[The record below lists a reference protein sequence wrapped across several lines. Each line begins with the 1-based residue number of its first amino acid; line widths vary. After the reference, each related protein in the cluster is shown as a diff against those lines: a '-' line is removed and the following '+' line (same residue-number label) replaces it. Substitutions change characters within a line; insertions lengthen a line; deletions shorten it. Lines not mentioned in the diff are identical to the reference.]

1 MADPRVERLAK
12 LAVKYS
18 VEVKEGDDVMIM
30 GAAEAAP
37 FIRALYR
44 EVVKAGGFPLVLA
57 GIDGLSNIFYEN
69 ATDEQ
74 IKRVS
79 PFKKFLYE
87 KADAMIGISFD
98 TNTRAMTGI
107 PPEKMRMGSVANSG
121 LMKTMMDRTAKGDFK
136 WVAVPFPGNADAQEG
151 SMSLSDYEKFVFS
164 ACLAD
169 RDDPIAEWRKASKQQ
184 DKMAARL
191 DKATELRFVGLATDL
206 EMSVAG
212 RKWINCDGHMNLP
225 DGEVFTGP
233 VEDSVNGTIRFTYPG
248 IYMGREIE
256 DIRLTFKG
264 GKVVKA
270 SAAKG
275 EELLKTLLK
284 SDAGAVRLGEVAI
297 GTNPGIRCFTKNM
310 LFDEKIGGTVH
321 MALGACYPETG
332 AKNNSAIHWDI
343 LKDMKK
349 GGKIIADG
357 KLIYKDGKFT
367 G

>member
-1 MADPRVERLAK
+1 MADPRVEKLAK
-12 LAVKYS
+12 LVVKYS
-18 VEVKEGDDVMIM
+18 VRVKKGDEVMIA
-30 GAAEAAP
+30 GAADAAP
-37 FIRALYR
+37 FIRELYG
-44 EVVKAGGFPLVLA
+44 EVIKAGGYPLLLA
-57 GIDGLSNIFYEN
+57 GIDGLSNIFYEH

-74 IKRVS
+74 IKHVS

-87 KADAMIGISFD
+87 KADAMIGISFSM
-98 TNTRAMTGI
+98 NTRGMTGVQ
-107 PPEKMRMGSVANSG
+107 PEKMRMGSVANAG
-121 LMKTMMDRTAKGDFK
+121 LMKTMMERTAKGDFR

-151 SMSLSDYEKFVFS
+151 SMSLSDYERFVFS
-164 ACLAD
+164 SCLVD
-169 RDDPIAEWRKASKQQ
+169 RDDPIAEWKTVSKMQQ
-184 DKMAARL
+184 RMVDRL
-191 DKATELRFVGLATDL
+191 DRVRELRFVGLDTDL
-206 EMSVAG
+206 KMSVAG
-212 RKWINCDGHMNLP
+212 RKWINCDGQINLP
-225 DGEVFTGP
+225 DGEVFTTP

-284 SDAGAVRLGEVAI
+284 ADKGSTSLGEVAI
-297 GTNPGIRCFTKNM
+297 GTNPGITRFTKNM
-310 LFDEKIGGTVH
+310 LFDEKMGGTVH

-332 AKNNSAIHWDI
+332 GKNTSAIHWDI

-349 GGKIIADG
+349 GGKIFADG
-357 KLIYKDGKFT
+357 KLIYKDGKFL